1 MDIELHQAF
10 VSHFQQEGLA
20 SFFIHDIGAFHD
32 LAHFERLLAERT
44 QDIFSIIQHD
54 LAPTVIKRAKSLR
67 IRKLIFRNDSL
78 DIFRLALDAVS
89 KTSICL
95 DRHELNDGVNRWW
108 IRCGTSLWALGLVA
122 NVFIQLI
129 GI

>member
-1 MDIELHQAF
+1 VDIELHQAF

-32 LAHFERLLAERT
+32 LAHFKRFLAERT
-44 QDIFSIIQHD
+44 QDIFSIIQQYWN
-54 LAPTVIKRAKSLR
+54 PIVIKCDKSLR

-78 DIFRLALDAVS
+78 DIFRLAPDAVS
-89 KTSICL
+89 ETSICL
-95 DRHELNDGVNRWW
+95 DRHKLNDGVNRWW
-108 IRCGTSLWALGLVA
+108 INCGTPLWALGPVA
-122 NVFIQLI
+122 NVFIHLV